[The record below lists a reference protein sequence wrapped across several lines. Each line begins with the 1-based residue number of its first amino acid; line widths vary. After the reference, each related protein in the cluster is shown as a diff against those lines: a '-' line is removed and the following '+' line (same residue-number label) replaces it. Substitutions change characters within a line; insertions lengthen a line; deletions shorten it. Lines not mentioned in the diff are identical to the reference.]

1 MERRKLAGR
10 ARLCGCSTCPAE
22 AKLRRPSG
30 IRGWCCAGLDVEDD
44 VELKFVQI
52 RDAGL
57 FEVGVRVD
65 ENEGKWAHDTHLTN
79 SLLYRS
85 RVIPYHLP
93 I

>member
-1 MERRKLAGR
+1 MV
-10 ARLCGCSTCPAE
+10 ARLARP
-22 AKLRRPSG
+22 RPSYAAQVA
-30 IRGWCCAGLDVEDD
+30 IRGWCCASPDVEDD
-44 VELKFVQI
+44 VELRFVQI

-57 FEVGVRVD
+57 SDVGVRVD
-65 ENEGKWAHDTHLTN
+65 ENEGKRAHDTHLTN